1 MDEIRNDPKA
11 RIQSKA
17 ANAVMIIM
25 VMTMLTKVLG
35 FVREMAI
42 ASRFGAG
49 MESDA
54 YKIALMVPA
63 ILYAS
68 IESILV
74 TTFIPVFLGTEKD
87 KRQSLMN
94 NLITGVVLVGTALM
108 ILGMIF
114 APTIIALT
122 APGFPKQASDM
133 AISLIRVMF
142 PIVIFMGLSS
152 LSAAYLQ
159 AHHHFL
165 APAVMAIPNNLLTIA
180 TLFLLGFTGVYG
192 LAVATVIGV
201 LLQVVLQVPYMKK
214 YGFSYK
220 LEFNLKDPGLR
231 RIGQLAVP
239 VLLGTMVSQVNSLVD
254 KILASTLLS
263 GNLSALDYAN
273 KINGMVLAIFATSVV
288 VVSYPMLSR
297 LSAEGKF
304 REFSQFF
311 RKSLQQVFFITF
323 PMMIG
328 LMLLNLPVI
337 RLLFERGA
345 FTREDSHLTAVAL
358 LFYSIGIPAAGLR
371 EVLNKAF
378 YSLQDTR
385 TPMVNG
391 VVAVLINIVLNL
403 ILIRYLAIA
412 GVALATALSA
422 IISTMMLFMHLRNK
436 MGNYFNHSARV
447 SFLRTI
453 VASAGMGGTVYFL
466 EHQIFRAGADPSLW
480 MVSGKL
486 TLEVLAGISV
496 FVLVAWIV
504 RSDELTSVFN
514 TIAAKLWKR
523 RREMKA

>member
-1 MDEIRNDPKA
+1 MDEIRNDQKA
-11 RIQSKA
+11 QIQNKA

-49 MESDA
+49 IESDA

-74 TTFIPVFLGTEKD
+74 TTFIPVFVGTEQEN
-87 KRQSLMN
+87 RQRLMN
-94 NLITGVVLVGTALM
+94 NLITAVVLVGTALM

-165 APAVMAIPNNLLTIA
+165 APAVMAIPNNLLTIG

-192 LAVATVIGV
+192 LAIATVAGV
-201 LLQVVLQVPYMKK
+201 LLQVVLQIPYMRK

-220 LEFNLKDPGLR
+220 FEFNLNDPGLR

-254 KILASTLLS
+254 KILASTLMS

-288 VVSYPMLSR
+288 VVSYPQLSR

-304 REFSQFF
+304 REFAQFF
-311 RKSLQQVFFITF
+311 RKSLQLVFFITF

-328 LMLLNLPVI
+328 LMLLNVPVI

-345 FTREDSHLTAVAL
+345 FTREDTHLTATAL
-358 LFYSIGIPAAGLR
+358 FFYSIGIPAAGLR
-371 EVLNKAF
+371 EVLNKTF
-378 YSLQDTR
+378 YSLQDTK
-385 TPMVNG
+385 TPMLNG
-391 VVAVLINIVLNL
+391 VVAVLINIALNL

-412 GVALATALSA
+412 GVALSTALSA
-422 IISTMMLFMHLRNK
+422 IISTLMLFWHLRNK
-436 MGNYFNHSARV
+436 MGNYFTHTAIA
-447 SFLRTI
+447 SFLKTM
-453 VASAGMGGTVYFL
+453 VASAVMGGTIYFL
-466 EHQIFRAGADPSLW
+466 EHQIFMAGADHSML
-480 MVSGKL
+480 MLSGKL
-486 TLEVLAGISV
+486 VLEVLIGISI
-496 FVLVAWIV
+496 FVLVAWMV
-504 RSDELTSVFN
+504 RSDELTAGFHMI
-514 TIAAKLWKR
+514 TEKLQKR
-523 RREMKA
+523 RGNMKT